1 MRDWRYGAPWMPG
14 LPFSGQLCR
23 LLQNCHHIFDVPFTP
38 FTSTTTTRKDAKTF
52 RTVLPPTFPMVV
64 FPRDFPPALRRLL
77 SLLSSKKGIKEKCE
91 FGSFALLLFFRGVWR

>member
-1 MRDWRYGAPWMPG
+1 MGHLGCLGYLFLVSFVGSCKTVTISSMY
-14 LPFSGQLCR
+14 
-23 LLQNCHHIFDVPFTP
+23 LLHLLHPQP
-38 FTSTTTTRKDAKTF
+38 RREKDAKTF